1 MSKIERYLLDM
12 LDKIDECDNYDDI
25 RKCINK
31 TNYFLRDA
39 VIEVL
44 PKMKNTSNPCSCS
57 GIGSNIDCECDFN
70 FGFNEANNKTHKA
83 ITELFG

>member
-39 VIEVL
+39 VIEEL
-44 PKMKNTSNPCSCS
+44 PVARPMNCNGRTYLDSKDTYK
-57 GIGSNIDCECDFN
+57 
-70 FGFNEANNKTHKA
+70 K